1 MSYWNST
8 GKFQKAYDYFYT
20 KLVPPQ
26 GKANTD
32 EGELLRIIGK
42 FYYRHYNDG
51 DDYYFC
57 RDEWGFP
64 DISNTIKNIDG
75 KILYEIVSHLES
87 NDYNLAA
94 DYALRYIMLKN
105 SNATHIWNPNTN
117 RLVSIAT
124 SKGRE
129 CLKLLD
135 CKLECKLSYTT

>member
-1 MSYWNST
+1 L
-8 GKFQKAYDYFYT
+8 FQY
-20 KLVPPQ
+20 LPIHPPQ

-42 FYYRHYNDG
+42 FYYRCAEG

-57 RDEWGFP
+57 RNALAFP
-64 DISNTIKNIDG
+64 DISKTIKNIDG
-75 KILYEIVSHLES
+75 KILYEILSHLES
-87 NDYNLAA
+87 NNYNLAA

-105 SNATHIWNPNTN
+105 SNHSYIWNPNTN

-135 CKLECKLSYTT
+135 CKLSYTK